1 MKVCSTWIKKGSLV
15 VVVPRTKLPPMKVT
29 QREWKLNLAT
39 SRDIDRDRQGTDRQ
53 TMECNLVRASP
64 KLKLRLCLFLF
75 GYHWVQSQVGE
86 GIEYVVTK
94 ERKKPNQTESKVMEA
109 SSLLSDRGAK
119 ELLSADGCGLNSVSC
134 VDPAKK
140 SWRNEFA
147 REIYFCTKR
156 VFGKF

>member
-1 MKVCSTWIKKGSLV
+1 MKVVRGTLCCLVLGQPVSHWVSEWVKVCSTWIRKGSLV

-39 SRDIDRDRQGTDRQ
+39 SRDIDRDRDRQGTDRQ

-94 ERKKPNQTESKVMEA
+94 ERKKPNQTERKVMEA
-109 SSLLSDRGAK
+109 SCRRCWVTVGRR
-119 ELLSADGCGLNSVSC
+119 SC
-134 VDPAKK
+134 SQLMDVD
-140 SWRNEFA
+140 
-147 REIYFCTKR
+147 
-156 VFGKF
+156 